1 MRESSKELPGSGCDE
16 DVTTKGQN
24 STMREGRKEPAGRGR
39 DGDMTSKGQ
48 FRRKEKAV
56 KNQEILVLTQM

>member
-1 MRESSKELPGSGCDE
+1 
-16 DVTTKGQN
+16 
-24 STMREGRKEPAGRGR
+24 MREGRKEPAGRGR